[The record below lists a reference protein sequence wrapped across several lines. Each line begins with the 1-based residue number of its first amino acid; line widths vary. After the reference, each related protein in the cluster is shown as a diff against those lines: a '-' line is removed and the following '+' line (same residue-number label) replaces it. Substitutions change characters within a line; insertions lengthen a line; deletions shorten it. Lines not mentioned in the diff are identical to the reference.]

1 MTFLGSLLERGVPD
15 PRAAVRLARRARRV
29 VWRHRVLLAALCC
42 GLAAMG
48 VVQALRPGPPPS
60 TPVLVTTR
68 EVAAGTRLTGDDVA
82 LREVAVS
89 LAPPAALRDRPQ
101 VVGLTAVVPLPA
113 GAPLHTGIVSDG
125 GVLASAPQGTVV
137 VPVTLADDG
146 VAALLRPGDRV
157 DLLTPGSTRS
167 ATGNREPAT
176 SYLARR
182 ALVLPT
188 PAHRTPDDGAAG
200 LLGGG
205 TDPPPVTLVAVDPA
219 EAPDLSAIAGIGAV
233 SAVLVR

>member
-15 PRAAVRLARRARRV
+15 PRAAVRLARRARRL
-29 VWRHRVLLAALCC
+29 VWRHHILLAALCC

-48 VVQALRPGPPPS
+48 AVQVLRPAPPPS
-60 TPVLVTTR
+60 TPVLLTAR
-68 EVAAGTRLTGDDVA
+68 EVAAGTRLTGDDVT
-82 LREVAVS
+82 LREIAVS
-89 LAPPAALRDRPQ
+89 LAPPAALRGRSEA
-101 VVGLTAVVPLPA
+101 VGLTAVVPLPA
-113 GAPLHTGIVSDG
+113 GAPLHTGVVSDG

-167 ATGNREPAT
+167 TDNREPTT

-188 PAHRTPDDGAAG
+188 PAHRTPDTGAAG

-233 SAVLVR
+233 SAILVR